1 MDAKMSAKVTD
12 GGRMA
17 SLVSTRGQIT
27 IDRSARN
34 ALAVKP
40 GMVAVQLV
48 VDGHLEVHFIPGPHR
63 RSLFGIL
70 PPREPTTATSWEA
83 IEDRA
88 ALAIAT
94 ES

>member
-1 MDAKMSAKVTD
+1 VV
-12 GGRMA
+12 

-27 IDRSARN
+27 IDRSARS

-70 PPREPTTATSWEA
+70 PPRQPTTAEDWEA
-83 IEDRA
+83 TEDRA
-88 ALAIAT
+88 AQSIAT
-94 ES
+94 EA